1 MCKAYWHRAKLHVS
15 WPPYKAE
22 RQMAKWRNVRFRF
35 KQCGDIA
42 KTLLG
47 VLVNL
52 PDLTANPAALVV
64 DDDIAA
70 VHMTGQ
76 MHLAHQ
82 MRRDLANSVDTSGQR
97 INANFGQALVSRV
110 HIYIID
116 VYQQLATTTRG
127 HLGLA
132 DSTRAD

>member
-1 MCKAYWHRAKLHVS
+1 
-15 WPPYKAE
+15 
-22 RQMAKWRNVRFRF
+22 MAKWRNVRVPF

-42 KTLLG
+42 KTLLR

-52 PDLTANPAALVV
+52 PERVANPAALVV

-70 VHMTGQ
+70 VHMAGR

-82 MRRDLANSVDTSGQR
+82 MRRNLANPVDTSDQW
-97 INANFGQALVSRV
+97 INANFGQVLIQRV
-110 HIYIID
+110 HINIID
-116 VYQQLATTTRG
+116 VNQQLTTTTRG

-132 DSTRAD
+132 DSMPAD